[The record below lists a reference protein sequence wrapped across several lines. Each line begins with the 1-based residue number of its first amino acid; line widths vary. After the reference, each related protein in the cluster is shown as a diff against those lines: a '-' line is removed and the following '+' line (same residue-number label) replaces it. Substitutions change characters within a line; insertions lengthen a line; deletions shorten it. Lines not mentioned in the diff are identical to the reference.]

1 MSNQPLYIGIDVGG
15 TKISAGL
22 VNSRGKVLA
31 RYKHK
36 SPRSKDPRDLISA
49 LSDIID
55 ELLTE
60 NSLSARDLKGI
71 GLGVP
76 GLLDKDRQRILASPN
91 MNTAGLDLVPI
102 LKKRF
107 KVKVAADNDVNV
119 GVLGECWMGASKG
132 AKDVVGIFPG
142 TGLGGGIVT
151 NGNLYIGAHGS
162 AAEIGHTILDPEGP
176 LCTCGNRGCL
186 EAVASR
192 WAIER
197 DIRAAVKRGR
207 KTLLAK
213 LSKTGFKVIKSG
225 VLAKAIKA
233 RDPLTM
239 EIMKRVSIN
248 IGHACVSARH
258 FLDPEVIVLGGG
270 IIEACGD
277 FMMPIIRKV
286 FVSDKYFPKKG
297 CRLAISSLGDDAIIL
312 GAAALVREA
321 DEGRSKYP
329 RIIHARSGSVR
340 IGGRTFSGNVFV
352 RADSK
357 VKKLDQG
364 LSRVINGASHK
375 VDAKALRKICKK
387 KPDILVIGTGRSGCL
402 KLAPSAEVFLKKQKV
417 DYKVLPTPK
426 AVKFYNGTKKRKAI
440 LLHLAC

>member
-213 LSKTGFKVIKSG
+213 LSKTGF
-225 VLAKAIKA
+225 
-233 RDPLTM
+233 
-239 EIMKRVSIN
+239 
-248 IGHACVSARH
+248 
-258 FLDPEVIVLGGG
+258 
-270 IIEACGD
+270 
-277 FMMPIIRKV
+277 
-286 FVSDKYFPKKG
+286 
-297 CRLAISSLGDDAIIL
+297 
-312 GAAALVREA
+312 
-321 DEGRSKYP
+321 
-329 RIIHARSGSVR
+329 
-340 IGGRTFSGNVFV
+340 
-352 RADSK
+352 
-357 VKKLDQG
+357 
-364 LSRVINGASHK
+364 
-375 VDAKALRKICKK
+375 
-387 KPDILVIGTGRSGCL
+387 
-402 KLAPSAEVFLKKQKV
+402 
-417 DYKVLPTPK
+417 
-426 AVKFYNGTKKRKAI
+426 
-440 LLHLAC
+440 